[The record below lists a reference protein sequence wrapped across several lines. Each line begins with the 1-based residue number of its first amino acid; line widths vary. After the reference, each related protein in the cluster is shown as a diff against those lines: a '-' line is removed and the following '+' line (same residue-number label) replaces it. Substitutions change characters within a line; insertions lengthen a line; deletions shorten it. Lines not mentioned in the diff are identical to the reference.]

1 EERERVAYEELV
13 GRGVAGDGQGDR
25 STRAAR
31 GGCHVCEPTRDL
43 RGRVAACRFR
53 ARPRRDRFVPMAQ
66 QPPWEPDDT
75 GAVPVGPEPEPS
87 GAGGGWA
94 GGGEDSG
101 GTGPG
106 GWGEEPPN
114 EPLAIAALVWT
125 IVGLVVVV
133 LGTILALALDDSLWI
148 VVGIVVA
155 VIGA

>member
-1 EERERVAYEELV
+1 
-13 GRGVAGDGQGDR
+13 
-25 STRAAR
+25 
-31 GGCHVCEPTRDL
+31 
-43 RGRVAACRFR
+43 
-53 ARPRRDRFVPMAQ
+53 MAQ

-75 GAVPVGPEPEPS
+75 GAVPVGFEPEPTGTGAGS
-87 GAGGGWA
+87 GGGAGGTA
-94 GGGEDSG
+94 
-101 GTGPG
+101 PG

-155 VIGA
+155 VIGAFVGFVLASRAADTIRRAQG